1 MLDSVTELL
10 KNLLE
15 PENLEKIFAVAIIL
29 VVGFAVLNIIKV
41 LIVRNL
47 RQRLS
52 AQTLMLVRKVIVYTG
67 GFIVVF
73 VALRQAGLDL
83 NILLGTAGV
92 AGIAIGFASQTSVS
106 NMISGLF
113 LISEKPFEV
122 NDVITVAGST
132 GIVMSIDLLSV
143 KIRTFANTFI
153 RIPNETIIKTEVTNI
168 TRFPI
173 RRLDINLRVGFD
185 EDIEKV
191 RDLLLEICAENS
203 NILDN
208 PAPLFIF
215 NGFGE
220 SAIELFF
227 GVWFDK
233 NSYIAAKNSILLQ
246 IKDRFRAEGISIPY
260 PGIRLVQPADQIPA
274 VSSAEEP
281 G

>member
-1 MLDSVTELL
+1 MLDNVTELL

>member
-191 RDLLLEICAENS
+191 RNLLLEICAENS

-233 NSYIAAKNSILLQ
+233 DSYIAAKNSILLQ

>member
-233 NSYIAAKNSILLQ
+233 DSYIAAKNSILLQ

>member
-1 MLDSVTELL
+1 MCIRD
-10 KNLLE
+10 
-15 PENLEKIFAVAIIL
+15 
-29 VVGFAVLNIIKV
+29 
-41 LIVRNL
+41 R
-47 RQRLS
+47 
-52 AQTLMLVRKVIVYTG
+52 
-67 GFIVVF
+67 
-73 VALRQAGLDL
+73 

-191 RDLLLEICAENS
+191 RNLLLEICAENS

-233 NSYIAAKNSILLQ
+233 DSYIAAKNSILLQ

>member
-1 MLDSVTELL
+1 MLDNVTELL

-246 IKDRFRAEGISIPY
+246 IKDRFRAEGISIPF

>member
-246 IKDRFRAEGISIPY
+246 IKDRFRAEGISIPF

>member
-191 RDLLLEICAENS
+191 RNLLLEICAENS

-233 NSYIAAKNSILLQ
+233 DSYIAAKNSILLQ
-246 IKDRFRAEGISIPY
+246 IKDRFRAEGISIPF

>member
-191 RDLLLEICAENS
+191 RNLLLEICAENS